1 MINSVLYLSRFI
13 GVVEYIGF
21 HRIKT
26 AESPTTE
33 QSSRLQK
40 YQQSGKTSFFPL
52 NKLSHKSVYALL
64 DKMLCTTCVIPSP
77 NPRANWHENSF
88 VLAED

>member
-26 AESPTTE
+26 AESNNKAKQQASKVSAEWENLFFSFKQTVTQICLRTFGQDAVHHLHNPE
-33 QSSRLQK
+33 SQS
-40 YQQSGKTSFFPL
+40 QS
-52 NKLSHKSVYALL
+52 KLA
-64 DKMLCTTCVIPSP
+64 
-77 NPRANWHENSF
+77 
-88 VLAED
+88 